1 MPRARS
7 PNRDKAFQLWIDSQG
22 RRELKDIAAE
32 LGVSPEQVRKWKH
45 ADGWDAKTKKV
56 TLPNGKGHVTKRK
69 QGGQPGNKNAVGNR
83 GGAPPGNKN
92 GFKHGAYERIMA
104 GLLEADEAEVFNDEE
119 TGENVEAEL
128 RRTLAALNAKEI
140 RLIKRIDLVK
150 KSSKGNLILESV
162 SKTTGEKQSGVFEQD
177 EKGRIVKKKGTGFF
191 DGERED
197 VTVSRTTSVFE
208 ALNKLEAELDRVQGK
223 KIKVLSKLED
233 IRVQRERLALEKK
246 RLDGQTEQSK
256 LAVAWI
262 AALTGEEVAD
272 DNEDVADS

>member
-1 MPRARS
+1 MPKARS

-22 RRELKDIAAE
+22 QRELKDIAAE

-45 ADGWDAKTKKV
+45 ADGWDTKTKKV

-69 QGGQPGNKNAVGNR
+69 QGGQPGNKNAVGNK

-92 GFKHGAYERIMA
+92 GFRHGAYERIMA
-104 GLLEADEAEVFNDEE
+104 GLLDTDEAEIFEDEE

-128 RRTLAALNAKEI
+128 RRTLAALNAKEV
-140 RLIKRIDLVK
+140 RLIKRIAQVK
-150 KSSKGNLILESV
+150 DAAKGNLLLGSV
-162 SKTTGEKQSGVFEQD
+162 TKTTAEKQSGVFVKN
-177 EKGRIVKKKGTGFF
+177 EKGKMVKKSGTGFF

-197 VTVSRTTSVFE
+197 VTVTNTVSVFD
-208 ALNKLEAELDRVQGK
+208 ALNKLETELDRVQGK

-233 IRVQRERLALEKK
+233 IRVQRERLRLEKK
-246 RLDGQTEQSK
+246 RLDGESEQSK
-256 LAVAWI
+256 LARAWI

-272 DNEDVADS
+272 ANEDVDDD